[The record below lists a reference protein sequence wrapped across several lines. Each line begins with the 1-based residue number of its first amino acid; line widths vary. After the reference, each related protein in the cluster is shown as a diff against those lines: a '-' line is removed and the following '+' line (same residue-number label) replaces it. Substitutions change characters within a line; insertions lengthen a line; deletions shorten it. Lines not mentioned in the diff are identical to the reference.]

1 MPKTKPVSLMLFFKC
16 VQMLPFHFT
25 CLMLSRH
32 QVLSCCH
39 IKNYYFRRFCD
50 LSLFAEQRFEFIYE
64 TIFIRFYLCMY
75 MYKCIPVYIYIHILC
90 IYIYIYIYI
99 LFLFNISYNIAFN
112 ISFHLLLFYLTL
124 HISFPF
130 QKENQINMAPEIN
143 K

>member
-90 IYIYIYIYI
+90 IYIYIYI

-112 ISFHLLLFYLTL
+112 ISFHLFLFYLTL